1 MVIGNGNGNNGL
13 DIIRT
18 IEISILYLNN
28 ILLQNNHNNSN
39 SSSKSRKSIYG
50 NSNINNKLNFT
61 FL

>member
-28 ILLQNNHNNSN
+28 ILL
-39 SSSKSRKSIYG
+39 
-50 NSNINNKLNFT
+50 
-61 FL
+61 